1 MESARISP
9 AGAALHAAA
18 TRRHDRQF
26 NPAAP
31 DLRRALQSQAFAALI
46 DATLAGK
53 DATGQRS
60 AAADLIASLETADL
74 AKLAI
79 DGQHMLIRLCDTQAT
94 STGGPTALLRN
105 WQHNATARL
114 QAGIRR

>member
-1 MESARISP
+1 MNHNPTAKGLI
-9 AGAALHAAA
+9 AAA
-18 TRRHDRQF
+18 AERRAASA
-26 NPAAP
+26 PAH
-31 DLRRALQSQAFAALI
+31 DLRRAMQAMAYAALI
-46 DATLAGK
+46 DTTLARK

-60 AAADLIASLETADL
+60 AAAALIADLEMADIARL
-74 AKLAI
+74 GI
-79 DGQHMLIRLCDTQAT
+79 DGQHMTLRMADIQAA